1 MTYLKI
7 ENNKGLYRTDASIEE
22 WTEIDKIGKN
32 DLLKLL
38 DIATTEDFSMAEY
51 KYELLQ
57 NPAHNIIYKN
67 IYGKFTELLSNKT
80 RFQDSV
86 NAMYKSAIDKYTI
99 ELDEVK
105 ENEKVKENE
114 NPSV

>member
-1 MTYLKI
+1 MIYLKI
-7 ENNKGLYRTDASIEE
+7 DKNKGYYRLKGTSEE
-22 WTEIDKIGKN
+22 WTELDQINKD

-38 DIATTEDFSMAEY
+38 EKATTEEFSMDEY
-51 KYELLQ
+51 KDELLQ

-86 NAMYKSAIDKYTI
+86 NLMYKSAIDKYKI
-99 ELDEVK
+99 ELME
-105 ENEKVKENE
+105 EQEE
-114 NPSV
+114 